1 MIVTCP
7 TCSCRYSVQPD
18 ALGEGK
24 LVRCAM
30 CSTTWQQNVVDESLE
45 KKRRAWNLINW
56 TLFWFVAFVF
66 VFSLIFAKEAM
77 IKIWPASASFYEA
90 VGMNPL
96 DTKKMF
102 ALRNISNFFVQK
114 NQKLYMGLR
123 GELANV
129 SDKVQPIPSLVISL
143 RDDDS
148 VLQEKG
154 KGLYRRVWTHDL
166 AYKKLLPNQKVV
178 FETELQRVP
187 LNNLVCDIK
196 LDLI

>member
-1 MIVTCP
+1 
-7 TCSCRYSVQPD
+7 
-18 ALGEGK
+18 
-24 LVRCAM
+24 M
-30 CSTTWQQNVVDESLE
+30 CSTTWQQNIVDESLD

-66 VFSLIFAKEAM
+66 AFSLVFAKEAM
-77 IKIWPASASFYEA
+77 VKIWPAAASFYEA
-90 VGMNPL
+90 IGMNPL

-123 GELANV
+123 GELANI
-129 SDKVQPIPSLVISL
+129 SNKVQPIPSLIISL

-154 KGLYRRVWTHDL
+154 KSLYRRVWTHDL

-187 LNNLVCDIK
+187 FNNLVCDIK